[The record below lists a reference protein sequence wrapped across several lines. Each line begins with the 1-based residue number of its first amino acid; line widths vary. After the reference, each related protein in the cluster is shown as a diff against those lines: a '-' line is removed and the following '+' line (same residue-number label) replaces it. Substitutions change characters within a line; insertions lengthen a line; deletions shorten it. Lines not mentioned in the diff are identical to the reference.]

1 MYGETIMKKLI
12 LIIKKLLH
20 IIPVKKSSTLQKY
33 EPTNQ
38 REKKLMYKCFKHDFK

>member
-20 IIPVKKSSTLQKY
+20 IIPVTKLSTLQKH
-33 EPTNQ
+33 ELTNQ
-38 REKKLMYKCFKHDFK
+38 KEKKLMYNCFKHDFK